1 MVLFLQPVFQE
12 RLWGGTNL
20 TQFGYDIPNNSTGEC
35 WAISAHKNGPNTIL
49 NGKHKGKSLKQVWD
63 EDKALFGNDSR
74 KDFPLLTKIL
84 DAHDCLSV
92 QVHPDDEYALKHE
105 GEYGKTECWYIL
117 DAQPGA
123 EIIYGVN
130 ATSKNE
136 LEHMI
141 DHHQFDYLFKHVP
154 VKPGDFFYVP
164 AGTVHAIGSGILILE
179 TQQSSD
185 TTYRIYDYDRKDKNG
200 HTRELHLNQSKDVID
215 ITTTE
220 PNTTPK
226 TEMINGNQYTQFV
239 ANHFFTVEEWSI
251 KDILDFQKPHTYCLV
266 SMINGHGQVSINNK
280 VYKIGKGN
288 HFILTS
294 EDQYIKFVG
303 NMDLI
308 VSFSKD
314 EAY

>member
-63 EDKALFGNDSR
+63 EDKALFRNDSR

-84 DAHDCLSV
+84 DAHDRLSV

-141 DHHQFDYLFKHVP
+141 
-154 VKPGDFFYVP
+154 
-164 AGTVHAIGSGILILE
+164 
-179 TQQSSD
+179 
-185 TTYRIYDYDRKDKNG
+185 
-200 HTRELHLNQSKDVID
+200 
-215 ITTTE
+215 
-220 PNTTPK
+220 
-226 TEMINGNQYTQFV
+226 
-239 ANHFFTVEEWSI
+239 
-251 KDILDFQKPHTYCLV
+251 
-266 SMINGHGQVSINNK
+266 
-280 VYKIGKGN
+280 
-288 HFILTS
+288 
-294 EDQYIKFVG
+294 
-303 NMDLI
+303 
-308 VSFSKD
+308 
-314 EAY
+314 

>member
-1 MVLFLQPVFQE
+1 M
-12 RLWGGTNL
+12 
-20 TQFGYDIPNNSTGEC
+20 
-35 WAISAHKNGPNTIL
+35 
-49 NGKHKGKSLKQVWD
+49 
-63 EDKALFGNDSR
+63 
-74 KDFPLLTKIL
+74 
-84 DAHDCLSV
+84 SV

-141 DHHQFDYLFKHVP
+141 DHHEFDYLFKHVP

-200 HTRELHLNQSKDVID
+200 HTRKLHLNQSKDVID

-266 SMINGHGQVSINNK
+266 SMINGHGQVSINNE
-280 VYKIGKGN
+280 VYKIDKGD

-294 EDQYIKFVG
+294 EDQYINFVG
-303 NMDLI
+303 NMDII

-314 EAY
+314 EAS